1 MAYREVWQSLFM
13 SGVMISIL
21 NDDKTIIGYAK
32 VARDITRRKMLEEQ
46 KDEFIKIASHELKT
60 PVTTVKAFTEIL
72 LERFEKVKIDK
83 ALRCYKQWMA
93 RLPG

>member
-1 MAYREVWQSLFM
+1 M